1 MAAGR
6 CEGCGRSDSASK
18 IARHIQA
25 CDEWL
30 KLYARDPALAL
41 SPEESARRWKGGGR
55 ASERAAYLLAVTS
68 DIEERRAAAL
78 ERFRPADILAD

>member
-1 MAAGR
+1 VR
-6 CEGCGRSDSASK
+6 RVSS
-18 IARHIQA
+18 HIQN
-25 CDEWL
+25 CSRWL
-30 KLYARDPALAL
+30 ALYAQNPALAL

-78 ERFRPADILAD
+78 ERFHPADILAD

>member
-6 CEGCGRSDSASK
+6 CEGCGETGSASR
-18 IARHIQA
+18 ISRHIQV
-25 CDEWL
+25 CGKWL
-30 KLYARDPALAL
+30 ALYARDPALAL

-55 ASERAAYLLAVTS
+55 ASERAAYLLAVIS

-78 ERFRPADILAD
+78 ERFQPADILAD

>member
-1 MAAGR
+1 VG
-6 CEGCGRSDSASK
+6 K
-18 IARHIQA
+18 ISSHIQV
-25 CDEWL
+25 CDDWL
-30 KLYARDPALAL
+30 KLYVQDPALAL

-78 ERFRPADILAD
+78 ERFRPVDILAD